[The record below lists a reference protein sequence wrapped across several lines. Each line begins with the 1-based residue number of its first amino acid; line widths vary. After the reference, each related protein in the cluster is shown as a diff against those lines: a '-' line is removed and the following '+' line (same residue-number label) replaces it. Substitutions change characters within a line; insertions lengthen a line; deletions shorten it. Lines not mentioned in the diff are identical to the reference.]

1 VPSSAPG
8 TDILVWSKSWAFLP
22 ELPLTLEENMHRIL
36 PWLMAFSFVA
46 AAAQAQ
52 SSAQQVSAGPASVAS
67 VDSVINKFRT
77 DMQKSR
83 ADIMAKNLTLSAEQ
97 AAKFWPVFDKYQKEQ
112 NAVMGAHL
120 KDVAKYA
127 ENFKTLD
134 DAAALAFINAHL
146 DRDAKM
152 TALRKKWLPEF
163 QKVLPTKLAV
173 RAIQIDRRLSLL
185 AQMDIASQ
193 LPLVQ

>member
-1 VPSSAPG
+1 
-8 TDILVWSKSWAFLP
+8 
-22 ELPLTLEENMHRIL
+22 MHRIL
-36 PWLMAFSFVA
+36 PWFMAFSFVA

-173 RAIQIDRRLSLL
+173 RAIQIDRRLSLM
-185 AQMDIASQ
+185 AQMDLASQ

>member
-1 VPSSAPG
+1 
-8 TDILVWSKSWAFLP
+8 
-22 ELPLTLEENMHRIL
+22 MHRIL
-36 PWLMAFSFVA
+36 PWLTAFCFVA
-46 AAAQAQ
+46 ASAQAQ
-52 SSAQQVSAGPASVAS
+52 STAQQVSATPASAAS
-67 VDSVINKFRT
+67 VDSVINKFRA

-83 ADIMAKNLTLSAEQ
+83 ADVMAKNLTLSAEQ

-112 NAVMGAHL
+112 NAIMGAHL
-120 KDVAKYA
+120 KEITKYA
-127 ENFKTLD
+127 EGFQTLD
-134 DAAALAFINAHL
+134 DAGALAFINAHL

-173 RAIQIDRRLSLL
+173 RAIQIDRRLSLM
-185 AQMDIASQ
+185 AQMDVASQ